1 MQVVLTD
8 TPLNKQPIE
17 YNEKALLAARQEN
30 ANQYLQTEIKAGNG
44 KMILNMLR
52 IYKACPSIEMFLD
65 LYPDQP
71 SIARAI
77 VDLSEA
83 VYVD

>member
-44 KMILNMLR
+44 KMILKMMKMYSLS
-52 IYKACPSIEMFLD
+52 PSIEFFLD
-65 LYPDQP
+65 IYPDQP